1 MSALRLFLIA
11 FLALLAVA
19 CSKVSMENYGRL
31 KTGQSYDEVVAILG
45 NPARCD
51 EMLGVRSCLW
61 GDDNRGIKVGFV
73 GSAALTMSAVNLK

>member
-19 CSKVSMENYGRL
+19 CSKDSMEIYGRL

-45 NPARCD
+45 NPTRCD
-51 EMLGVRSCLW
+51 EVLGV
-61 GDDNRGIKVGFV
+61 
-73 GSAALTMSAVNLK
+73 